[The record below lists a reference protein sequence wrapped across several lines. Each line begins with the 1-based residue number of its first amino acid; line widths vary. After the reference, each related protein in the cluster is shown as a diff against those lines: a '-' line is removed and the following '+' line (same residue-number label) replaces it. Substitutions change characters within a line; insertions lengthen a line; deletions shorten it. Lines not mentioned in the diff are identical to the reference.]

1 MTTTTGSESLLTVLM
16 SDVTG
21 RIRSLQDGY
30 LDRRGSAAQA
40 NAQADLA
47 RLRPADPADPIAMP
61 EAWPVVQENSPE
73 ALATYASDEPT
84 NAERARHCAMV
95 LYARHQQAQDQP
107 MHVVGMSFPQ
117 AIRILGAR
125 RATSGED
132 FDASVRRRFDMA
144 LLSPTWLGR
153 AEHLN
158 ALVRMLRVE
167 GIGFD
172 YGQLCRDLFLLA
184 FPDGARGVRTRW
196 ARDLYRKPNTEN
208 GALDTHTDQSNS
220 EGDL

>member
-1 MTTTTGSESLLTVLM
+1 MSIVSSSESLLTVLM

-47 RLRPADPADPIAMP
+47 RLRSADPADPVAVP
-61 EAWPVVQENSPE
+61 EAWPVVQEGSPE
-73 ALATYASDEPT
+73 ALAPYAGDEPT

-107 MHVVGMSFPQ
+107 MHVVGTSFPQ
-117 AIRILGAR
+117 AVRVLGAR
-125 RATSGED
+125 RAAVGED
-132 FDASVRRRFDMA
+132 FDSSVRQRFDMA

-158 ALVRMLRVE
+158 ALVRMLRGE

-184 FPDGARGVRTRW
+184 LPDGARGVRTRW
-196 ARDLYRKPNTEN
+196 ARDLYRKPDTES
-208 GALDTHTDQSNS
+208 GTLDTEADQSDS
-220 EGDL
+220 KGDL